1 MRFYFFNLYPYILV
15 SLHHRTVRTSERS
28 IHGWRFAGTA
38 MQPIQRVA
46 IVGAGNM
53 GSGIAQKTA
62 QEEFD
67 VQMVDREQQWVDRG
81 QGIIRDFLSEAVE
94 RRIFS
99 PAQVEAIQG
108 RITGVVGVENTAAN
122 TDLVIEAVFEDFDIK
137 TAVFNTLDSACG
149 PETILA
155 SNTSSLSVNALA
167 EATGRADRFVG
178 LHFFYHPAKNRLV
191 EVIPAE
197 ASSAETVEKVVQ
209 YCKMLGKVVI
219 VCGDRPGFV
228 VNRFFVPWL
237 NEACL
242 LLEEGVATA
251 AQIDAAACKAF
262 RIGLG
267 PFGLMNLTGPPIALH
282 STDYLAEQLHTP
294 RYNGAQNLRD
304 LIEANEHW
312 DVSGEQTYSSEQYAA
327 VAERLYGVVFGVAA
341 QIVEEGVCS
350 MEDVDRGAKVGL
362 RWARGPFEMMNR
374 VGIQEAHR
382 MAQAYADLSAESDPE
397 RSWTVPEY
405 FSEQAQ
411 ANQGW
416 NFSYVDVSIESGVAT
431 LTINR
436 PEAMNALNETV
447 VGQLNDALD
456 LVNADA
462 EVHTIVLD
470 GAGKAFVAGAD
481 VKFFVDKIRAE
492 SIPDIV
498 TFTADGHTMLNK
510 LESSKKTTVAL
521 TTGLAL
527 GGGLELAL
535 ACDYR
540 IGTRRTQFRFP
551 ETSIGIYPGLGGTQR
566 PARICGIPAAR
577 WSVLAGNFMD
587 AQTGYDL
594 GLLTHL
600 VDVASVDSC
609 VAELASAGKPDNKY
623 PGAPTN
629 PSSPAAAFAASF
641 YSDENMASIL
651 NGTCPEGFDS
661 EDKIVSRQL
670 KSLSRTAPI
679 ALNMASDLIDAT
691 STTELPA
698 GLQME
703 LDRLTDIFSTTD
715 SLEGL
720 SALIEGRKPSYSNS

>member
-1 MRFYFFNLYPYILV
+1 
-15 SLHHRTVRTSERS
+15 
-28 IHGWRFAGTA
+28 

-67 VQMVDREQQWVDRG
+67 VQMVDREQQWIDRG
-81 QGIIRDFLSEAVE
+81 QGIIANFLSEAVE

-99 PAQVEAIQG
+99 PGQVEAIQS
-108 RITGVVGVENTAAN
+108 RITGVVGVENTAEN

-137 TAVFNTLDSACG
+137 TAVFKTLDAACG
-149 PETILA
+149 PDTILA

-191 EVIPAE
+191 EVIPAT
-197 ASSAETVEKVVQ
+197 SSSPETIEKVVQ

-282 STDYLAEQLHTP
+282 STDYLAEQLKTP
-294 RYNGAQNLRD
+294 RYTGAQNLRD
-304 LIEANEHW
+304 LIGANEHW
-312 DVSGEQTYSSEQYAA
+312 AVSGEDGYSQDQFTTIS
-327 VAERLYGVVFGVAA
+327 ERLYGVVFGVAA

-382 MAQAYADLSAESDPE
+382 MADAYAALSAQTDE
-397 RSWTVPEY
+397 
-405 FSEQAQ
+405 AQ
-411 ANQGW
+411 AWKVPAFFSKQASSNQAW
-416 NFSYVDVSIESGVAT
+416 NFSYVDTSIENGVAT

-447 VGQLNDALD
+447 VGQLNSALD
-456 LVNADA
+456 AVNADDS
-462 EVHTIVLD
+462 VHTIVID

-481 VKFFVDKIRAE
+481 VKFFVDKIRAD

-498 TFTADGHTMLNK
+498 TFTENGHTMLNK
-510 LESSKKTTVAL
+510 LESSSKTTVAL

-577 WSVLAGNFMD
+577 WSVLAGNFMN
-587 AQTGYDL
+587 AQTGFDL

-600 VDVASVDSC
+600 VDVASVDAC
-609 VAELASAGKPDNKY
+609 VSKIANQGKPSNKY
-623 PGAPTN
+623 PGAPADPNSAVAT
-629 PSSPAAAFAASF
+629 FATSF
-641 YSDENMASIL
+641 YSDGNMSTIMA
-651 NGTCPEGFDS
+651 GTCPEGFDA
-661 EDKIVSRQL
+661 EDKNIARQM

-679 ALNMASDLIDAT
+679 ALRMASDLIDAT
-691 STTELPA
+691 ASTSLTK

-703 LDRLTDIFSTTD
+703 LDQLTDIFSTED

-720 SALIEGRKPSYSNS
+720 SALIEGRKPTYQGS